1 MTIGELFKNRQSV
14 YYKNLGKYMKYVM
27 NDHFVILL
35 LVLGGATGL
44 AYQNYLEFVQPGAW
58 LPRVLLLFIVFLVI
72 FSGSIRTL
80 VEPADA
86 VFLLPK
92 EKELNEVMKKNLL
105 YSLLFHNFYTIILGI
120 LSLPLL
126 NAVQQTNA
134 GNQTFYI
141 GALILWKSTHGIHA
155 YYALKQHQDDK
166 KRLIRY
172 TIYILSLIGLY
183 TSIFASVVIGFFIA
197 LTAALILAA
206 YVFIYTKDENW
217 DWEALI
223 ETEQR
228 RTQKIYSIINMFIE
242 TPYSKHKVKRLK
254 FMDFLFGF
262 SAFTKNAEIYYLSRM
277 FVRNYNFSGLY
288 LRLVLIGSI
297 ALYFSNSWVIN
308 SVISVLF
315 LYLIGFQLIPLRQ
328 PFKKSI
334 YFRLYP
340 NTDTD
345 KINSI
350 QKLILILLVGGT
362 LVYSLASINSG
373 WIAAGTVLLMNSL
386 FIWLF
391 IYGYLPKRLNK

>member
-1 MTIGELFKNRQSV
+1 
-14 YYKNLGKYMKYVM
+14 
-27 NDHFVILL
+27 
-35 LVLGGATGL
+35 
-44 AYQNYLEFVQPGAW
+44 
-58 LPRVLLLFIVFLVI
+58 
-72 FSGSIRTL
+72 
-80 VEPADA
+80 
-86 VFLLPK
+86 
-92 EKELNEVMKKNLL
+92 
-105 YSLLFHNFYTIILGI
+105 
-120 LSLPLL
+120 
-126 NAVQQTNA
+126 
-134 GNQTFYI
+134 
-141 GALILWKSTHGIHA
+141 
-155 YYALKQHQDDK
+155 
-166 KRLIRY
+166 
-172 TIYILSLIGLY
+172 
-183 TSIFASVVIGFFIA
+183 
-197 LTAALILAA
+197 
-206 YVFIYTKDENW
+206 
-217 DWEALI
+217 
-223 ETEQR
+223 
-228 RTQKIYSIINMFIE
+228 
-242 TPYSKHKVKRLK
+242 
-254 FMDFLFGF
+254 
-262 SAFTKNAEIYYLSRM
+262 M

-373 WIAAGTVLLMNSL
+373 WIAAGTVMLMNSL